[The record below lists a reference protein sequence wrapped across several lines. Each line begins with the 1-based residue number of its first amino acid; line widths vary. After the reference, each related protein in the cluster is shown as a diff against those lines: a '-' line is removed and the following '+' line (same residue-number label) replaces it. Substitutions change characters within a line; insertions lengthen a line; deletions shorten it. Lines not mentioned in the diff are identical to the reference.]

1 MNVILFA
8 ITFSITLFMYLH
20 IQYHL
25 KTCEYLELITIYT
38 DSKYDIEFACETRQ
52 PTLIYSDC
60 SAFHALQ
67 IAPILQSYHMFDIN
81 VRNIDSTISDVSL
94 PFASSRALFEKN
106 ILFSEKNNEFL
117 TETGLY
123 NTLQSIDYNLR
134 PNMVISCSYDILFGS
149 KMAYT
154 PFRYDLHY
162 RNFWIVTEGSVT
174 VKLSPPHNKPYFYT
188 QYDYDAFEFYS
199 KINPWNPQPE
209 HAVEF
214 SKAKCLE
221 IKLEPNCILF
231 IPPYWWY
238 SFQLAT
244 SNTCIISLKYD
255 SIMSKVATSPY
266 SFMRVLQL
274 INTKYRLGSGDA
286 AKGHAAPFD
295 PWLSE
300 AMPEGGLG
308 FTGGGVTPRPQKP
321 PAPAGAQQ
329 MGGVGMGGVGDR
341 DGYNMSGVEVGSD
354 DVLQREYQN
363 DIYLE
368 PHQNGQGDDQCQPD
382 VDMNHVLFNVDQM

>member
-52 PTLIYSDC
+52 PTLIHTDC
-60 SAFHALQ
+60 SAFRALQ

-94 PFASSRALFEKN
+94 PFASSRTLFEKN
-106 ILFSEKNNEFL
+106 MLFSEKNNEFL

-134 PNMVISCSYDILFGS
+134 PNMVISCNYDILFGS
-149 KMAYT
+149 PMAYT

-162 RNFWIVTEGSVT
+162 RNFWIVTEGSAT

-221 IKLEPNCILF
+221 IKLEPNCVLF

-274 INTKYRLGSGDA
+274 INTKYYLGDA
-286 AKGHAAPFD
+286 A
-295 PWLSE
+295 
-300 AMPEGGLG
+300 
-308 FTGGGVTPRPQKP
+308 PQEP

-329 MGGVGMGGVGDR
+329 MGGGIGGVGDR
-341 DGYNMSGVEVGSD
+341 DGYNMGGGIGGVGDRDGYNMGSVGMGGSD
-354 DVLQREYQN
+354 GVVQREYQD

-368 PHQNGQGDDQCQPD
+368 PHQDGQGDDQCQPD
-382 VDMNHVLFNVDQM
+382 VDMNHVLFDV